1 MRFWTAISY
10 DYTREPAADNAV
22 RRGAAATANGLQ
34 AGWRTGEMLTAR
46 FDAVADF
53 GQQFPAARRIAAL
66 LAV

>member
-1 MRFWTAISY
+1 
-10 DYTREPAADNAV
+10 
-22 RRGAAATANGLQ
+22 
-34 AGWRTGEMLTAR
+34 MLTAR